1 MVKFWVGVVS
11 ENHVKRG
18 VTGGFCQVCHE
29 KRRLP
34 TLLQS

>member
-18 VTGGFCQVCHE
+18 VDAVFARSVMV
-29 KRRLP
+29 KAVL
-34 TLLQS
+34 

>member
-18 VTGGFCQVCHE
+18 VDGFARSVMV
-29 KRRLP
+29 KAVL
-34 TLLQS
+34 

>member
-18 VTGGFCQVCHE
+18 VDGGFCQAVMV
-29 KRRLP
+29 KAVL
-34 TLLQS
+34 